1 MARSNDEI
9 NAYILAHSA
18 TETDVEIG
26 KHLRISADAVR
37 GRRRR
42 MNAVKPMRSEASEYR
57 AITHLVIPDTQ
68 VKEGV
73 PTAHLGW
80 IGQYIA
86 EHQPH
91 VIVHLGDHWDMP
103 SLSSYDKGKKSFEGR
118 RYAKDVKAGNDAFEL
133 IDAPMRDV
141 DGYRPRKV
149 VLRGNHE
156 YRIQRAIEENAVLDG
171 VIGYDDL
178 ETLDWEVHDFLEVVN
193 IDGVAYSHYFYNPLT
208 GRPYGGQ
215 VATRLKTIGHS
226 FTMGHQQVLDMSLRF
241 VNGKS
246 QHGLVCGSCYLH
258 DEDYLGY
265 QGNSYW
271 RGIIVCHEVHDGS
284 YDLMLVSLE
293 YLCRRY
299 EGMTLEEYM
308 S

>member
-9 NAYILAHSA
+9 NKYILAHSG
-18 TETDVEIG
+18 TETDAKIA
-26 KHLRISADAVR
+26 KHLGMSEAAVR

-42 MNAVKPMRSEASEYR
+42 MNAVKPTHPAKREYR
-57 AITHLVIPDTQ
+57 PVTHLVIPDTQ

-73 PTAHLGW
+73 PTDHLRW

-86 EHQPH
+86 DTQPN

-103 SLSSYDKGKKSFEGR
+103 SLSSYDKGKKQFEGR
-118 RYAKDVKAGNDAFEL
+118 RYKKDIEAGNAAFALLDDE
-133 IDAPMRDV
+133 ISKA
-141 DGYRPRKV
+141 DGYHPRKV
-149 VLRGNHE
+149 FLRGNHE
-156 YRIQRAIEENAVLDG
+156 YRIERAVEVEAILEG
-171 VIGYDDL
+171 VIGYEDL
-178 ETLDWEVHDFLEVVN
+178 ETRDWEVHDFLEVVE
-193 IDGVAYSHYFYNPLT
+193 IDGVAYSHYFYSPLN

-215 VATRLKTIGHS
+215 VATRLKTIGRS

-241 VNGKS
+241 VGGKS

-271 RGIIVCHEVHDGS
+271 RGIMVCHEVHDGS
-284 YDLMLVSLE
+284 YDLMLVSLD
-293 YLCRRY
+293 YLCRKY
-299 EGMTLEEYM
+299 EGMSLEEFM
-308 S
+308 K